1 MFFLLLTGLMISLVV
16 GTTLILN
23 GNMLYGVVSIGIGTI
38 ILLIIVLY
46 YGKKKNR
53 RKKFDCMPDC
63 TPDCDCGPDL
73 DCDCGPDCN

>member
-1 MFFLLLTGLMISLVV
+1 MFFLLLTGLIISIVV
-16 GTTLILN
+16 GTTLMLN
-23 GNMLYGVVSIGIGTI
+23 GNILFGVVSIGIGTI

-53 RKKFDCMPDC
+53 KKKLDCI
-63 TPDCDCGPDL
+63 PDCDCGPDL